1 MKRIKLAIILFFL
14 LLLNFTN
21 AYVIAQSFN
30 FAVISDLHIGSL
42 DGKENLSLV
51 INDINLRKDIQ
62 FVIAT
67 GDITEKGMNEE
78 LDEAKNLLT
87 QLNVPY
93 YIIPGNHDSKWSESG
108 GTKFIELWKDNK
120 FHFEKN
126 SIHFIGLNS
135 GMLLRGGDGHFF
147 VEDLNWLD
155 STISKINPNDKI
167 FFFTHHPLDGE
178 IDNGFKAI
186 NILRKKNI
194 RVIFCGHGHS
204 NKFSNFY
211 NVPAIM
217 TRSTLNDKNGWG
229 YNLCEL
235 KNDSLFITEINSLQK
250 NKMWA
255 SLSLNDSLSIPQID
269 SLQFENY
276 SIQPK
281 ANEPQAHNILWQT
294 NLNKTI
300 VSFPLIYEDKI
311 FVATL
316 NGEIFCFNQNGEQI
330 WKYNTNNKII
340 SKPNAIADILVVGTI
355 NGDLYTFDT
364 NTGKVLQILSI
375 GEPIT
380 SQISFYTVH
389 QLDEQINYIIVG
401 TYNGT
406 LYSFELNTL
415 NPNWSNSDAKQMI
428 ETRPLVIKDK
438 VIYGSWDGYLYCIDA
453 KTGLLIWKW
462 SENENFYYSP
472 ASCIPVSDGKNVYV
486 TTPDK
491 YISAI
496 DLYLGKTV
504 WRKNNFSSWESI
516 GISNDKKR
524 LFIKS
529 RQDNFFIVNAN
540 NGALI
545 KNIYLGYGIDISP
558 IEIFEYDSN
567 ILFGGKNGI
576 VYQIDRN
583 YKLKKLLFLG
593 NARVYPIYQIKNN
606 IFLASNMDG
615 KLVVFSLQ

>member
-1 MKRIKLAIILFFL
+1 MKQIKLIVFTFFL
-14 LLLNFTN
+14 LLVNFTST
-21 AYVIAQSFN
+21 YVIAQSFN
-30 FAVISDLHIGSL
+30 FAVISDLHIGSP
-42 DGKENLSLV
+42 DGKKNLSLV

-67 GDITEKGMNEE
+67 GDITDKGINEE
-78 LDEAKNLLT
+78 LDEAKNLLVK
-87 QLNVPY
+87 LNVPY
-93 YIIPGNHDSKWSESG
+93 YIIPGNHDTKWSESG

-135 GMLLRGGDGHFF
+135 GMLLRGNDGHFS

-186 NILRKKNI
+186 NILREKNI
-194 RVIFCGHGHS
+194 RTIFYGHGHS
-204 NKFSNFY
+204 NKFSYFN
-211 NVPAIM
+211 NIPAIM

-229 YNLCEL
+229 YNLFEL
-235 KNDSLFITEINSLQK
+235 KNDSLFVTEINALQK

-255 SLSLNDSLSIPQID
+255 SLSLNDSLSISQID
-269 SLQFENY
+269 STQFENY
-276 SIQPK
+276 STD
-281 ANEPQAHNILWQT
+281 ILWQT

-300 VSFPLIYEDKI
+300 VSFPLIYKDEI

-316 NGEIFCFNQNGEQI
+316 YGEIFCFNQNGEQI

-355 NGDLYTFDT
+355 NGDLYTFDI
-364 NTGKVLQILSI
+364 NSGKVLQILSI

-380 SQISFYTVH
+380 SQITFYTVH

-401 TYNGT
+401 TNNGT

-415 NPNWSNSDAKQMI
+415 NPNWTNTDAKGMI
-428 ETRPLVIKDK
+428 ETKPLIIKDK
-438 VIYGSWDGYLYCIDA
+438 VIYGSWDGFLYCVDA

-462 SENENFYYSP
+462 SENENFFYSP

-491 YISAI
+491 YTSAI

-540 NGALI
+540 NGTVI
-545 KNIYLGYGIDISP
+545 KNIYLGYGLDISP
-558 IEIFEYDSN
+558 IEIFEYNGN

-576 VYQIDRN
+576 VYHIDQN
-583 YKLKKLLFLG
+583 YNLKKLLFLG
-593 NARVYPIYQIKNN
+593 NARVHPIYQLKDK
-606 IFLASNMDG
+606 IFLTSNMDG

>member
-1 MKRIKLAIILFFL
+1 MKRNKLTIIAFFL
-14 LLLNFTN
+14 LLLNFSNTF
-21 AYVIAQSFN
+21 VIAQSFN
-30 FAVISDLHIGSL
+30 FAVISDLHIGSSN
-42 DGKENLSLV
+42 GKENLSLV
-51 INDINLRKDIQ
+51 INDINLRNDIQ
-62 FVIAT
+62 FIIAT
-67 GDITEKGMNEE
+67 GDITERGMNEE
-78 LDEAKNLLT
+78 LDEAKNLLD

-93 YIIPGNHDSKWSESG
+93 YIIPGNHDTKWSESA

-135 GMLLRGGDGHFF
+135 GMLLRGGDGHFS

-155 STISKINPNDKI
+155 STISKINLDDKI
-167 FFFTHHPLDGE
+167 FFFTHNPLDGE

-186 NILRKKNI
+186 NILRGKNI
-194 RVIFCGHGHS
+194 RTIFYGHGHS
-204 NKFSNFY
+204 NKFSDFN
-211 NVPAIM
+211 NIPAIM
-217 TRSTLNDKNGWG
+217 TRSTLNDKNNWG

-235 KNDSLFITEINSLQK
+235 KNDSLFITEINASQK

-255 SLSLNDSLSIPQID
+255 SLSLNDPLNIPQID

-276 SIQPK
+276 S
-281 ANEPQAHNILWQT
+281 ANILWQT
-294 NLNKTI
+294 NLNKSTI
-300 VSFPLIYEDKI
+300 AFPLIYKDKF
-311 FVATL
+311 FVSTF
-316 NGEIFCFNQNGEQI
+316 NGEIFCFDQNGKQI

-355 NGDLYTFDT
+355 NGDLYTFDI
-364 NTGKVLQILSI
+364 NSGKVLQILSI

-380 SQISFYTVH
+380 SQISFYTIY
-389 QLDEQINYIIVG
+389 QLDEQINSIIVG
-401 TYNGT
+401 TNNGT

-415 NPNWSNSDAKQMI
+415 NPNWTNTDAKRMI
-428 ETRPLVIKDK
+428 ETKPLVINDK

-491 YISAI
+491 YTSAI
-496 DLYLGKTV
+496 DLFLGKTV
-504 WRKNNFSSWESI
+504 WRKNNYSSWESI

-529 RQDNFFIVNAN
+529 RQDNFFIVNAD

-545 KNIYLGYGIDISP
+545 KNIYLGYGLDISP
-558 IEIFEYDSN
+558 IEIFEYNGN

-576 VYQIDRN
+576 VYQIDKN

-593 NARVYPIYQIKNN
+593 NARVYPIYQIKDN
-606 IFLASNMDG
+606 IFLATNMDS
-615 KLVVFSLQ
+615 KLIIFSLP